1 MKKKGPLN
9 YFEEVMSIPRPSG
22 KEEKIAGYLVHF
34 AQVHSLDYYVDEYS
48 NVIIRKKGTLPYKC
62 APIILQAHTDMVCD
76 SEGVFDFDNDGI
88 KWYKEEGFYKA
99 FKTTLGADNG
109 VGVGII
115 LSILHDP
122 SLAHPPIE
130 ALFTASEETTM
141 EGAKFLDYK
150 QLKGKRL
157 ISLDGTCEHKIEVSS
172 AGMASI
178 TVRKDIELVESSGP
192 TYQLSISGLLGGHS
206 GTDINHKRGNAIKIL
221 ADILKEVE
229 DIEIVNIAGGSKVNV
244 IPSKAKCIFKTKKDI
259 SQEIMFY
266 TNIYQDRYPSL
277 KIDFKRIKEKD
288 LTINNEISLD
298 IVKFL
303 SKIEDGVLKKNEV
316 KFPLTSSNLGVVE
329 MNKKE
334 IMIRLSIRSSIVGFE
349 DYYVNRANSLAKRT
363 KFDFILEDKAPF
375 FTFREESPVRDLLVK
390 TYQEMY
396 DKKIELEDV
405 HAGLEGGIFFNEIKD
420 LDLCV
425 IGANLYNIHSTME
438 SVEIESIN
446 RVQMWLIKTLE
457 NME

>member
-1 MKKKGPLN
+1 MKKGPLN
-9 YFEEVMSIPRPSG
+9 YFEEIMSIPRPSG
-22 KEEKIAGYLVHF
+22 KEEKIAGYLVNF
-34 AQVHSLDYYVDEYS
+34 AQKHHLDYYVDEYS
-48 NVIIRKKGTLPYKC
+48 NVIIRKKGTQPYKC
-62 APIILQAHTDMVCD
+62 KPIILQSHIDMVCD
-76 SEGVFDFDNDGI
+76 SDGSFDFDNEGI

-109 VGVGII
+109 VGMAII
-115 LSILHDP
+115 LSILHDS
-122 SLAHPPIE
+122 SLVHPPIE

-141 EGAKFLDYK
+141 EGAKFLDYS
-150 QLKGKRL
+150 QLNGKRL
-157 ISLDGTCEHKIEVSS
+157 ISLDGTDERKIEVSS

-178 TVRKDIELVESSGP
+178 TVKKDIELVESNVP

-221 ADILKEVE
+221 ADILKEVS
-229 DIEIVNIAGGSKVNV
+229 DIEIVNIVGGSKINV

-277 KIDFKRIKEKD
+277 KIDFRRVKD
-288 LTINNEISLD
+288 KNMAINNDVSLD
-298 IVKFL
+298 VIKFL
-303 SKIEDGVLKKNEV
+303 NKIDNGVLKKNEV

-334 IMIRLSIRSSIVGFE
+334 LRIKLSIRSSIVGFE
-349 DYYVNRANSLAKRT
+349 DYYVNRAQSLAKRT
-363 KFDFILEDKAPF
+363 NFNFELEDKAPF
-375 FTFREESPVRDLLVK
+375 FTFKEESPVRELLVK
-390 TYQEMY
+390 TYKDLY
-396 DKKIELEDV
+396 DKDVELEDV
-405 HAGLEGGIFFNEIKD
+405 HAGLEGGVFANEIKD
-420 LDLCV
+420 LDMCV

-438 SVEIESIN
+438 SVEIESIK
-446 RVQMWLIKTLE
+446 RVYAWLIKTLE